1 MSDTAALDGLI
12 ISGSSSSISSMTSD
26 DIEATSHKYSC
37 LEPSGLLI
45 SHSSYSCYSKYA
57 PAAMPANGIIAIIR
71 FNRAFAFT
79 FAITLAI
86 SFLCLTAVLAAS
98 ADSRVAVA
106 IACNANTVVP
116 MDSDANA
123 PSSQKTNTVFFN
135 IASMTNTFAYLGS
148 HHVHR
153 LWGLW
158 VSVWVVS
165 VRR

>member
-1 MSDTAALDGLI
+1 
-12 ISGSSSSISSMTSD
+12 
-26 DIEATSHKYSC
+26 
-37 LEPSGLLI
+37 
-45 SHSSYSCYSKYA
+45 
-57 PAAMPANGIIAIIR
+57 MPANGIIAIIR